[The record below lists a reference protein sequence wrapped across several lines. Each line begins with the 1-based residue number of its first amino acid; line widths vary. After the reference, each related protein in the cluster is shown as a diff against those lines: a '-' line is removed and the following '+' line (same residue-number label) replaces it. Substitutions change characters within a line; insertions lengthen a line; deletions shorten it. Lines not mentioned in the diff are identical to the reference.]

1 MISDN
6 LPQYNGRSLPAP
18 YRLSG
23 ALSPVSSPFA
33 PLLFAGRLEEGIKTL
48 AELQYDAVEISL
60 RGADEVDEGWLIEQ
74 LDRAGLAVTT
84 LGTGRMFYE
93 EQLSVTAADAQSRS
107 LCVQRLKAMVQLAA
121 RLGSA
126 LTVGGVRGVLPRDDQ
141 ATTMRRTA
149 ATLLREVAE
158 DAGALGVTLLLEP
171 INRYETNFLNTAEET
186 LAFADEVGSPQIKV
200 LLDTFHMNIE
210 EVSLPAA
217 LRLAGSRLAFVHL
230 PDSNRR
236 APGCGHLD
244 LGAVVQVLGEIDY
257 RGDIGMEILPWPAA
271 REAAQLGRDYVRR
284 LFTQAVEPGDG

>member
-1 MISDN
+1 MISGKAIVGHVLNVTLLVSQERLGLLYHCHTKTQRTKMISDN
-6 LPQYNGRSLPAP
+6 LPCAISRSLPAP
-18 YRLSG
+18 FRLSG

-60 RGADEVDEGWLIEQ
+60 RGAGEVDEGWLIEQ

-107 LCVQRLKAMVQLAA
+107 LCVQRLKAMVQFAA

-126 LTVGGVRGVLPRDDQ
+126 LTVGGVRGVLPLDDQ
-141 ATTMRRTA
+141 ATTMPPDRCDLA
-149 ATLLREVAE
+149 ARGRGRGWCTGCLLF
-158 DAGALGVTLLLEP
+158 LEP

-217 LRLAGSRLAFVHL
+217 LRLA
-230 PDSNRR
+230 
-236 APGCGHLD
+236 APARIC
-244 LGAVVQVLGEIDY
+244 A
-257 RGDIGMEILPWPAA
+257 PAG
-271 REAAQLGRDYVRR
+271 Q
-284 LFTQAVEPGDG
+284 